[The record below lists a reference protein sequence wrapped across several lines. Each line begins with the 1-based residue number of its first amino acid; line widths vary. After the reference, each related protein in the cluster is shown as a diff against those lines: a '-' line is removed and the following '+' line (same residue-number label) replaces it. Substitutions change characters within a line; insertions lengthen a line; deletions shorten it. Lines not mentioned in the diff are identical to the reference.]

1 MARTVQIRTYT
12 VRPDRLDEWAELFRT
27 QIVPLRR
34 ELGFEI
40 GGSWV
45 DRERGQHIWVIAYEG
60 PLTFEQAN
68 AAYWAS
74 PKREALGVDPADF
87 LLGEEVREVAEAL

>member
-1 MARTVQIRTYT
+1 M
-12 VRPDRLDEWAELFRT
+12 RPERLDEWAELFRT
-27 QIVPLRR
+27 RIVPLRR
-34 ELGFEI
+34 RLGFEI

-45 DRERGQHIWVIAYEG
+45 DREHGQHIWVLAYSG

-74 PKREALGVDPADF
+74 PERAALGVDPKEF
-87 LLGEEVREVAEAL
+87 LLAEEIREVSEAL